1 MNPRYEAYLKTTDT
15 PTNYGFIEFISDMVT
30 RYKTSKG
37 QHQNAPIENQDE
49 FTRFIECSI

>member
-15 PTNYGFIEFISDMVT
+15 PTNYGFIEFIGDMVT